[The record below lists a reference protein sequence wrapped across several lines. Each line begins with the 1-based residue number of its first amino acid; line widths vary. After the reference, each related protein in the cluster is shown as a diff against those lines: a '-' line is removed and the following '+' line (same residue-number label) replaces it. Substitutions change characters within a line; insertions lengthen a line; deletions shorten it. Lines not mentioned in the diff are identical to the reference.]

1 MIGPKP
7 SFLNKFSKS
16 LNFVKSISPPPPLL
30 KLYASRHALMRR
42 ADQKV
47 QSYLESSRRKV
58 ELMMLLLMGLVLNR
72 AW

>member
-1 MIGPKP
+1 MLPIAVPT
-7 SFLNKFSKS
+7 
-16 LNFVKSISPPPPLL
+16 PPTPG
-30 KLYASRHALMRR
+30 KLYVSRYALMRR

-72 AW
+72 A